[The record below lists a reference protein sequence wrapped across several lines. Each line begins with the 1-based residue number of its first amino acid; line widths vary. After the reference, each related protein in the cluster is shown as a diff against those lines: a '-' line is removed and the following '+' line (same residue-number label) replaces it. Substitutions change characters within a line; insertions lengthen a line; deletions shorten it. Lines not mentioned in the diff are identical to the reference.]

1 MLLLVLLLYSC
12 FCSETSGAPLA
23 SYQLSPLKPRDPDTA
38 ASVDTNYRSTPEIIW
53 TCLATTFICTWVSVH
68 PNVSQG
74 PRWWDNMRDRLI
86 LFGWTL
92 LAPELVLVFAYRQWE
107 GVRLLRKLHGEEW
120 GRVQCHFIQMGGV
133 VISHEGQV
141 RPIELSKVE
150 ENKLDKVI
158 DRSRVVEAEILD
170 RSKGDELSKG
180 LVVIQTTWF
189 IISCCARAIQRLT
202 ITNLEVITLAY
213 AALNGMMYFFWWDKP
228 LNVRLPVEV
237 EVKVKDTFDR
247 VSREEKSE
255 KGPEGERAQ
264 TILDI
269 ISLPWTLARA
279 TMRYFARTTSKLS
292 GSNIKNVN
300 PLYYTFQGLDQTIG
314 GEHRLKGMLTSFAIT
329 SCMASVFG
337 ALHLI
342 AWSFPFPTPVA
353 AELWRASSIYSAAS
367 PWLILFIAF
376 LSFWAIADT
385 SSYAYKTLASINKIL
400 ILLYI
405 PARVILDS

>member
-1 MLLLVLLLYSC
+1 MLLLILLYSS
-12 FCSETSGAPLA
+12 FCSEASSGAPLA
-23 SYQLSPLKPRDPDTA
+23 SYQLLHLAPREPDTTV
-38 ASVDTNYRSTPEIIW
+38 SVDTNYRSTAEIIW
-53 TCLATTFICTWVSVH
+53 TCLATTFMCTWVSVH

-74 PRWWDNMRDRLI
+74 SRWWDNMRDRLI

-150 ENKLDKVI
+150 EKKLDEVI

-189 IISCCARAIQRLT
+189 IICCCARAIQKLT

-237 EVKVKDTFDR
+237 EVKDKNTFDR

-255 KGPEGERAQ
+255 KGLEGERA
-264 TILDI
+264 
-269 ISLPWTLARA
+269 
-279 TMRYFARTTSKLS
+279 
-292 GSNIKNVN
+292 
-300 PLYYTFQGLDQTIG
+300 
-314 GEHRLKGMLTSFAIT
+314 
-329 SCMASVFG
+329 
-337 ALHLI
+337 
-342 AWSFPFPTPVA
+342 
-353 AELWRASSIYSAAS
+353 
-367 PWLILFIAF
+367 F
-376 LSFWAIADT
+376 LSFSVIEDT
-385 SSYAYKTLASINKIL
+385 STYSYKTLASINKIL

-405 PARVILDS
+405 PARIILVNWSKYVPHV